1 MNISP
6 LCLWLSGAC
15 LLLPS
20 VVQAETLTPLT
31 IESTPHTQNQEHP
44 TQAIELAR
52 ATEWGLKPEEWQR
65 YRRLMQGPLGVY
77 SPNLDPLTALGIE
90 ARDPQEQQRY
100 AEQQVQAEFVRVQK
114 LLTYQNAYNEAYQ
127 RLYPGQL
134 PVNLIGTESTAQ
146 ASPVISSARLAVF
159 VTSDCKG
166 CPERVRQLQQ
176 AAQGFDLYL
185 VDSRGKDDRLRA
197 WAKRAGIEPK
207 KVLNRDITL
216 NHDTGHW
223 ARLGD
228 NGAFPA
234 VMRQVF
240 GQWQRQ

>member
-1 MNISP
+1 MNVSP
-6 LCLWLSGAC
+6 LGLLLSSVC

-20 VVQAETLTPLT
+20 VVKAETLIPLT
-31 IESTPHTQNQEHP
+31 IESTPHTQHHEHP
-44 TQAIELAR
+44 TQALEQSLAS
-52 ATEWGLKPEEWQR
+52 EWGLKSEEWQR

-100 AEQQVQAEFVRVQK
+100 AQQQVQAEFVRVQK
-114 LLTYQNAYNEAYQ
+114 LLAYQNAYNDAFQ

-134 PVNLIGTESTAQ
+134 PVNLIDTESTAQ
-146 ASPVISSARLAVF
+146 ASPVMSSARLAVF
-159 VTSDCKG
+159 VTSNCKG

-176 AAQGFDLYL
+176 TAQGFDLYL
-185 VDSRGKDDRLRA
+185 VDSRGKDDRLRT
-197 WAKRAGIEPK
+197 WAKRAGVEPQ

-223 ARLGD
+223 SRLGD

>member
-1 MNISP
+1 MNVSP
-6 LCLWLSGAC
+6 LGLLLSGAC

-20 VVQAETLTPLT
+20 VVQAETLIPLT
-31 IESTPHTQNQEHP
+31 IESTPHTQHQEHP
-44 TQAIELAR
+44 TQAFEQAL

-100 AEQQVQAEFVRVQK
+100 AEQQVQAEFARVQK
-114 LLTYQNAYNEAYQ
+114 LLTYQNAYNDAYQ

-134 PVNLIGTESTAQ
+134 PVNLIGTESTPQ
-146 ASPVISSARLAVF
+146 VSPVSSSVRLAVF
-159 VTSDCKG
+159 VSTHCKG

-176 AAQGFDLYL
+176 TAQGFDLYL

-197 WAKRAGIEPK
+197 WAKRAGIEPQ

-240 GQWQRQ
+240 GQWHRQ

>member
-1 MNISP
+1 MNVSP
-6 LCLWLSGAC
+6 LA
-15 LLLPS
+15 LLLSSAYLLLHS
-20 VVQAETLTPLT
+20 VVQAETLIPLT
-31 IESTPHTQNQEHP
+31 IESTPYTQHQEHP
-44 TQAIELAR
+44 TQSLEQAR
-52 ATEWGLKPEEWQR
+52 ASEWGLKSEEWQR

-100 AEQQVQAEFVRVQK
+100 AEQQVQAEFARVQK
-114 LLTYQNAYNEAYQ
+114 LLAYQNAYNDAFQ

-134 PVNLIGTESTAQ
+134 PVNLMGGESTAQ
-146 ASPVISSARLAVF
+146 ASPVVSSARLAVF
-159 VTSDCKG
+159 VTSHCKR
-166 CPERVRQLQQ
+166 CVERVRQLQQ
-176 AAQGFDLYL
+176 TALGFDLYL
-185 VDSRGKDDRLRA
+185 VDSRGNDDRLRA
-197 WAKRAGIEPK
+197 WAKRAGIEPQ

>member
-1 MNISP
+1 MNRSP
-6 LCLWLSGAC
+6 LCLLLSGLS

-20 VVQAETLTPLT
+20 VVQAETLIPQAFENT
-31 IESTPHTQNQEHP
+31 SHTQHQEHP

-65 YRRLMQGPLGVY
+65 YRHLMQGPLGVY

-100 AEQQVQAEFVRVQK
+100 AEQQVQAEFDRVQK
-114 LLTYQNAYNEAYQ
+114 LLAYQNAYNDAFQ

-134 PVNLIGTESTAQ
+134 PVNLIGTENTAQ

-159 VTSDCKG
+159 VTTSCQN

-185 VDSRGKDDRLRA
+185 VDSLGKDDRLRA
-197 WAKRAGIEPK
+197 WAKRVGIAPQ
-207 KVLNRDITL
+207 KVLNRNITL
-216 NHDTGHW
+216 NHDAGHW

>member
-1 MNISP
+1 MNRSP
-6 LCLWLSGAC
+6 LCLLLSGLS

-20 VVQAETLTPLT
+20 VVQGETLIPQAFENT
-31 IESTPHTQNQEHP
+31 SHTQHQEHP
-44 TQAIELAR
+44 TQAIELVR

-114 LLTYQNAYNEAYQ
+114 LLTYQNTYNEAFQ

-134 PVNLIGTESTAQ
+134 PVNLIGTENTAQ
-146 ASPVISSARLAVF
+146 ASPMISSARLAVF
-159 VTSDCKG
+159 VTSNCKG

-228 NGAFPA
+228 NGVFPA

>member
-1 MNISP
+1 MNVSP
-6 LCLWLSGAC
+6 LCLLLSGAC

-20 VVQAETLTPLT
+20 VVQAEALIPLAV
-31 IESTPHTQNQEHP
+31 ESTPHTQLQEHP
-44 TQAIELAR
+44 TQALEQVL

-90 ARDPQEQQRY
+90 ARDSQEQQRY
-100 AEQQVQAEFVRVQK
+100 AEQQVQAEFARVQK
-114 LLTYQNAYNEAYQ
+114 LLAYQNAYNDAFQ

-134 PVNLIGTESTAQ
+134 PVNLMGTESTAQ
-146 ASPVISSARLAVF
+146 ASPVTSSVRLAVF
-159 VTSDCKG
+159 VTTNCKN

-176 AAQGFDLYL
+176 TAQGFDLYL
-185 VDSRGKDDRLRA
+185 VDSLGKDDRLRA
-197 WAKRAGIEPK
+197 WAKRAGIEPQ

-216 NHDTGHW
+216 NHDAGHW

-234 VMRQVF
+234 VMRQVN